1 LVLSVVAGVSLIG
14 DPVGRLPGIALG
26 SEAILVAERIAVLFA
41 MWLVALV
48 VVARALAGDLP
59 IEVSGRGVRYADL
72 DVSQDEL
79 LDSRKAFE
87 DLDREMEV
95 LADAVVALEQAQ
107 AGHPGSIRRYAMRDE
122 GGHGH

>member
-1 LVLSVVAGVSLIG
+1 LVLSVVAGVLLIG

-26 SEAILVAERIAVLFA
+26 SEAILVAERVAVLFA

-79 LDSRKAFE
+79 LDSRRAIR
-87 DLDREMEV
+87 DLDRQVE
-95 LADAVVALEQAQ
+95 LLT
-107 AGHPGSIRRYAMRDE
+107 
-122 GGHGH
+122 